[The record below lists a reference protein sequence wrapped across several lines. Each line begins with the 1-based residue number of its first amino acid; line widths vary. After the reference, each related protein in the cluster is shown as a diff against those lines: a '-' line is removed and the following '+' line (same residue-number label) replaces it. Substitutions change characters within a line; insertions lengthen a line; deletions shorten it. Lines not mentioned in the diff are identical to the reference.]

1 MEPLPRRFG
10 PYVLTALL
18 GQDALGRVYRAR
30 HASGERGFVRLRLL
44 EGPEISEDA
53 VLDAIEENGEIH
65 RFLKNPSIAR
75 GVTMDADEG
84 VPYIAWNEDSGRT
97 LDALIVRARERK
109 EPIPIEH
116 ALLIAEKIATALDHA
131 YNTTV
136 EGERTL
142 HGLVWP
148 GFVSLS
154 DDGET
159 RLAGFGLAPGL
170 FPSYDAPAFA
180 EQILPYLAPEQRTE
194 RRVGRNSD
202 VFSVGAI
209 LFQLMTQRL
218 PSEADPLAD
227 LREAARGEEATIPP
241 EIEAV
246 LRMALSPAAGRY
258 HSAGEIRRE
267 IGKLLFTG
275 RYAPSTFN
283 LAYFVNALFSSEI
296 EEETRERASEAA
308 IDAGKLRD
316 TGGAASMAPAAESE
330 PFRRIPSLP
339 GVSAKPPAPAKKA
352 SRGPA
357 LVIVAVFAAAVA
369 GALWVLSRRP
379 EPSSA
384 VAAPLPTRV
393 VTLLPPPTPEP
404 SAPTVSLSEAQF
416 KDEVERRLNQELRK
430 LEDEVRRA
438 ARRTPVLRGGPA
450 VAPTPAAEIAATDMP
465 AGFGEHATSVT
476 EVPEMPSARPTETP
490 VPALRAA
497 QEGDLVGLQDADL
510 PPKVARVVKPA
521 YPPIALRQKIG
532 GIVVLR
538 VLVSESGNPDQIEV
552 VRGVK
557 GGITEAAV
565 AAVRRWS
572 FEPARKDG
580 VAVKT
585 WTTIPIPF
593 EP

>member
-1 MEPLPRRFG
+1 MEPLPRKFG

-30 HASGERGFVRLRLL
+30 HSSGERGFVRLRLM
-44 EGPEISEDA
+44 EGPEVSEDA

-75 GVTMDADEG
+75 GVVMDAAEG
-84 VPYIAWNEDSGRT
+84 IPYIAWNEETGRT
-97 LDALIVRARERK
+97 LDALLARVRERR
-109 EPIPIEH
+109 EAIPVEH

-148 GFVSLS
+148 GFVSIS

-170 FPSYDAPAFA
+170 FPSYDAPGFTQ
-180 EQILPYLAPEQRTE
+180 EVLPYLAPEQRAE

-209 LFQLMTQRL
+209 LFEMLTQRL

-227 LREAARGEEATIPP
+227 LREASRGEEPTIPP

-246 LRMALSPAAGRY
+246 LRMALSPAAARY

-283 LAYFVNALFSSEI
+283 LAYFVNALFTSEI
-296 EEETRERASEAA
+296 DEEARERASAAA
-308 IDAGKLRD
+308 IDPAKLREVS
-316 TGGAASMAPAAESE
+316 GPAATEAE
-330 PFRRIPSLP
+330 TFRRTPSLP
-339 GVSAKPPAPAKKA
+339 GIPPPPPAKPRTA
-352 SRGPA
+352 SSSSA
-357 LVIVAVFAAAVA
+357 SLVVVGLFAVAVG
-369 GALWVLSRRP
+369 GAFWVLSRRP
-379 EPSSA
+379 QPAAVASA
-384 VAAPLPTRV
+384 VPTARPTAPPE
-393 VTLLPPPTPEP
+393 PTPEP
-404 SAPTVSLSEAQF
+404 SAPTVSMSEDQF
-416 KDEVERRLNQELRK
+416 KDEVERRLTQELRK
-430 LEDEVRRA
+430 LEDEVRRSS
-438 ARRTPVLRGGPA
+438 RRNAPVLSGGPVA
-450 VAPTPAAEIAATDMP
+450 APAPTAALAITPEEPPGFRNEIPITEPPALP
-465 AGFGEHATSVT
+465 L
-476 EVPEMPSARPTETP
+476 ARPTETP
-490 VPALRAA
+490 VPARRAA
-497 QEGDLVGLQDADL
+497 QVGDLVPLEEADL
-510 PPKVARVVKPA
+510 PPRVARVVKPA

-538 VLVSESGNPDQIEV
+538 VLVTESGSPSQVEV
-552 VRGVK
+552 VRGVR

-585 WTTIPIPF
+585 WTTVPIPF